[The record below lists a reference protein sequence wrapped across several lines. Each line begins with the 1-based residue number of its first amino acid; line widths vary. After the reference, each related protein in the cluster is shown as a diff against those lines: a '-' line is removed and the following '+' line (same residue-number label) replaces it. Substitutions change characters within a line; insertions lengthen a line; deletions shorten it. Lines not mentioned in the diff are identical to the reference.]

1 MSKKNLIAL
10 VVVATLGVIAYL
22 TSKNNDDQT
31 SSKTG
36 IGAEV
41 VKKIDP
47 TKITAI
53 TITDKN
59 GSVTLE
65 QKDQQWNV
73 LERDGFEAKFED
85 IQNFNPY
92 TEKMI
97 SELNG
102 SFKKISEIIEK

>member
-1 MSKKNLIAL
+1 MNKKNLIAL

-22 TSKNNDDQT
+22 TSKNNDDQP

-53 TITDKN
+53 TITDKD

-65 QKDQQWNV
+65 QKDQQWKV

-85 IQNFNPY
+85 IQKFNPF

-97 SELNG
+97 SELNE
-102 SFKKISEIIEK
+102 SFEKISEIIEK